1 MAGRVWG
8 RTCGMPVP
16 TASHILGSCQPG
28 VPQVCS
34 RPLPFLPPKGELGLV
49 GQPEDCRQ
57 SGRLCC
63 CHPPRALVTHP
74 LPTPRPVQVPLFH
87 CFGMV
92 MGSLAC
98 TTHGAT
104 MVLPSESFDAEVRC
118 AALHP
123 LCPAKPAPTSAV
135 VLGVLPVSDTLTGAP
150 SQLTGSGVVPAPSR
164 FAMHHFDRPWR
175 QRSLGCS
182 DTRHPQ

>member
-1 MAGRVWG
+1 MVGRVWG
-8 RTCGMPVP
+8 RTCGMPVSA
-16 TASHILGSCQPG
+16 ASHILGSCQPG

-104 MVLPSESFDAEVRC
+104 MVLPSECFDAEVRC
-118 AALHP
+118 AAPALRRQA
-123 LCPAKPAPTSAV
+123 CPHLRCRARGVACVRHAYRGSQPASWIRGSTS
-135 VLGVLPVSDTLTGAP
+135 TIKICNT
-150 SQLTGSGVVPAPSR
+150 
-164 FAMHHFDRPWR
+164 
-175 QRSLGCS
+175 SL
-182 DTRHPQ
+182 